1 MTAVSQPLPSFPATL
16 APAPCLPRRRESLD
30 VVGFVQERQ
39 QEVYPDAYLASLP
52 AVHQAPR
59 KWFERLA
66 WWWLL
71 AGGWVGVKDR

>member
-1 MTAVSQPLPSFPATL
+1 
-16 APAPCLPRRRESLD
+16 
-30 VVGFVQERQ
+30 VGFVQERQ
-39 QEVYPDAYLASLP
+39 QEVYPDAYLESLP

-71 AGGWVGVKDR
+71 AGGWVGIKDR